1 GAARA
6 LQRELAGSEGLA
18 GVLGPATPPA
28 VGLGTRPRGVFVERG
43 AHVAR
48 YLLLLDTDPL
58 GPAAIADVRR
68 LDDRLPGMLAR
79 AGMPRATAAIAGDTA
94 LASEAL
100 RATRSDLLRVGAVA
114 LVAILVILSLAL
126 GSVAAPLVLL
136 GGAAL
141 ALVATIGAAT
151 LVIQPA
157 AGAAGVQYFVPFA
170 AAVLLLSLGSDY
182 GVYMLRSI
190 ADRARTRSPVA
201 AVTGALRASAGAI
214 ALAAGILAGSF
225 ALLAIVPLDP
235 FREFAVA
242 MVIGI
247 ALAAVVVPMV
257 VVPPVLVALGRR
269 ALRRGPAPQPGA
281 PSPGGFA
288 GRALREVARRRPE
301 S

>member
-1 GAARA
+1 
-6 LQRELAGSEGLA
+6 
-18 GVLGPATPPA
+18 
-28 VGLGTRPRGVFVERG
+28 VFVERG

-68 LDDRLPGMLAR
+68 LGDRLPGMLAR

-288 GRALREVARRRPE
+288 GRAPREVGRRRPE